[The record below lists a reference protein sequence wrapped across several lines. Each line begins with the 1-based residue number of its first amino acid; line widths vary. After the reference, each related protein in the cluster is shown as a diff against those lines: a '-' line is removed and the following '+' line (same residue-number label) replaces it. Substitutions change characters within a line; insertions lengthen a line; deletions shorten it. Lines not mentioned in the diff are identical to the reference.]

1 MTRQTKTMTA
11 MAGALLLAGA
21 TMAEGQPSGASPS
34 ETTTTT
40 TVKSGVVVYAG
51 GNTLIVK
58 ESDGVTREHFVP
70 DGFNFQMGGKN
81 VTLADLKA
89 GDHITAVITDVKEV
103 TPVTVTKELKGKVLE
118 SSMGS
123 ILVQHPNGDLVKY
136 ASKDADGRDVIIIID
151 GKAVAFS
158 DIHPGERLT
167 ATVITKYPPQVST
180 LRKVDAH
187 VTPAPRAAE
196 AAPPAP
202 EPQAVAAA
210 PTPKPKL
217 PKTASPLPSVALIG
231 GLLALLGA
239 GLTLRRLSQ

>member
-1 MTRQTKTMTA
+1 M
-11 MAGALLLAGA
+11 
-21 TMAEGQPSGASPS
+21 P
-34 ETTTTT
+34 
-40 TVKSGVVVYAG
+40 G
-51 GNTLIVK
+51 GNTLIIK

-70 DGFNFQMGGKN
+70 DGFTFQMGGKN

-89 GDHITAVITDVKEV
+89 GDHITAVITDVKQV

-187 VTPAPRAAE
+187 VTPAPRQPRPHHQLRNRKRWQPR
-196 AAPPAP
+196 PPRSPSFRRRRVRCRWLLSPGVACASRRRP
-202 EPQAVAAA
+202 DTSPAVAVA
-210 PTPKPKL
+210 PSFGRKDF
-217 PKTASPLPSVALIG
+217 
-231 GLLALLGA
+231 
-239 GLTLRRLSQ
+239 GLT